1 MTTQYTADALGYY
14 QILGV
19 PFDADENLI
28 KQNYRERAKM
38 WHPDH
43 NAGPEATEKFQKLSV
58 AYDILKEA
66 DSRLFYDLLTQIYTA
81 KDFPDMFALKAYSDR
96 AGQENPY
103 LRVFSLR
110 RVVGKIVKTSDEE
123 HDEICNAKEATGI
136 VFQTSLKNWLLG
148 WWGWPAFV
156 RNIQAIKANFSGIN
170 QNRQKNLTL
179 LVHNALAYAQ
189 ENKKDKALASAVQ
202 ALNYANPY
210 QQGLIRKL
218 IYFLGENP
226 DISLP
231 KFNFAM
237 LKYIQ
242 LIVPGIILLGALVP
256 TTAKFVS
263 ESELL
268 SYFSANKEII
278 YNQEVRFNDGRET
291 FDDMM
296 VSKILNIP
304 ADTSSLNNLY
314 HLKNAARIMYGP
326 SDDFD
331 VITELRGQ
339 TTVRLTGKTPDDVW
353 ARIML
358 DNGEMGFVRLNNL
371 SKGIS
376 KEIPADS
383 KIYTGPR
390 PIAE

>member
-19 PFDADENLI
+19 PFDADESQI

-43 NAGPEATEKFQKLSV
+43 NSGPEATEKFQKLSV

-81 KDFPDMFALKAYSDR
+81 KDFPDMFALKPYSDR

-136 VFQTSLKNWLLG
+136 IFQTSLKNWLLG
-148 WWGWPAFV
+148 WWGWPAFA
-156 RNIQAIKANFSGIN
+156 RNIQEIKNNFSGIN

-202 ALNYANPY
+202 ALSYANPY

-218 IYFLGENP
+218 IYFLGENS
-226 DISLP
+226 DVSLP

-242 LIVPGIILLGALVP
+242 LIVPGVILLGALVP

-268 SYFSANKEII
+268 SYFSAKKEII

-314 HLKNAARIMYGP
+314 HLKNAAKIMYGP
-326 SDDFD
+326 SDEFD
-331 VITELRGQ
+331 IITELRGQ
-339 TTVRLTGKTPDDVW
+339 TTVRLTGKTPDNIW

-390 PIAE
+390 PISE